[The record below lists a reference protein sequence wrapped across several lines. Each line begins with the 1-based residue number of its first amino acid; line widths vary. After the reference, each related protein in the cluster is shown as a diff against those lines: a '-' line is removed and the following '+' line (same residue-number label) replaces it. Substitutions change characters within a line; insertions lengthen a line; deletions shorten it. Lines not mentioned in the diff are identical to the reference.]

1 MVGETNDID
10 TDPFV
15 ALKARFK
22 TEISG
27 IDDIDQLRELYA
39 SEIAKRDK
47 LLNHL
52 EEQNRILLQSA
63 LRSKKD
69 DLERYSSPKNS

>member
-1 MVGETNDID
+1 MVGEMNDID

-27 IDDIDQLRELYA
+27 INDIDQLRELYA